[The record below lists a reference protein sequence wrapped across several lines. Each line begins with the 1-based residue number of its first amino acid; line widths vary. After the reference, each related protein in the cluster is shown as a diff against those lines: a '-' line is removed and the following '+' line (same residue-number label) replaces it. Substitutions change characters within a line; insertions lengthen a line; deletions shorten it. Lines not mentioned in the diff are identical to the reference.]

1 MVLRLQALKAH
12 KGFTLMEVLVVIA
25 LMAIVSVPIGASLIF
40 GLKVYDTEVMVDRSF
55 QKQQDVFLAVKQQVR
70 LNPTEVQVVTSEN
83 GSSILEIGKDSEKT
97 RYYQDGLK
105 LYRLEDTVLTEV
117 LSDVTSFN
125 IENVVRSAN
134 DQLLSFT
141 LELVCATNGRSQTLT
156 ADFALDRY

>member
-55 QKQQDVFLAVKQQVR
+55 QKQQDVFLAFKQQVR

-83 GSSILEIGKDSEKT
+83 GSSILEIGKDSKKT

-125 IENVVRSAN
+125 IKNVVRSAN

>member
-55 QKQQDVFLAVKQQVR
+55 QKQQDVFLAFKQQVR

-83 GSSILEIGKDSEKT
+83 GSSILEIGKESKKT

-125 IENVVRSAN
+125 IKNVVRSAN

>member
-1 MVLRLQALKAH
+1 MGLRLQALKAH

-40 GLKVYDTEVMVDRSF
+40 GLKVYDTEVIVDRSF

-83 GSSILEIGKDSEKT
+83 GSSILEIGKDSKKT

-105 LYRLEDTVLTEV
+105 LYRLEDTILTEV

-125 IENVVRSAN
+125 IKNVVRSAN